1 MFIQKRRVEIMIRLC
16 QRREESIIETCMFAF
31 YCKTLPR
38 LINFAGLL
46 ILISDFDFLAV
57 SSGFLILKLENN

>member
-1 MFIQKRRVEIMIRLC
+1 
-16 QRREESIIETCMFAF
+16 MFAF